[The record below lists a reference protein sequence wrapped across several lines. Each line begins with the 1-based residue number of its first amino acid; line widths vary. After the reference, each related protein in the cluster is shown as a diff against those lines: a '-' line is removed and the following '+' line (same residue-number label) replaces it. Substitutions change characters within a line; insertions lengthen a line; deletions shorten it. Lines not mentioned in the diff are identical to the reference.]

1 MTILADTP
9 LDRVLEKAR
18 RDSVEFPYL
27 LANHVPMV
35 LVALERMGASP
46 ERLDEWYTSYRR
58 TNKLV
63 AAPAPVARIDRDRW
77 DAALGDRMRETDY
90 RLYFIGEVERLG
102 IGSAIR
108 HYLPRLIQ
116 GVGGS
121 ALHPLMR
128 LAYAVLKDD
137 PKEAGTA
144 LGYWATC
151 HLPLPGPTGG
161 SPVTDDPAAV
171 LAAMCGVS
179 GAHDYAPE
187 TDLLWHNI
195 RAVAA
200 LPDFAPVID
209 RLRIDAGTPKRMAE
223 TALAVFAATMDFS
236 ALHAVTGL
244 HWVRLVAPHLDEPLP
259 LYRAFWQVIAAL
271 VPKIGFPPLP
281 SAEALQAMREV
292 PAPDWNEIRAAAVAS
307 NDEHDVS
314 LVFSASQEELV
325 WGDPLYRVV
334 AARRVRLI

>member
-1 MTILADTP
+1 MTIAPEFP
-9 LDRVLEKAR
+9 LDKVLDKAR

-35 LVALERMGASP
+35 LIALDRMGASP
-46 ERLDEWYTSYRR
+46 ERLDEWYTTYRR

-63 AAPAPVARIDRDRW
+63 VAPPPVARIDAERW
-77 DAALGDRMRETDY
+77 DAALGDRTRETDY

-102 IGSAIR
+102 IDAAIR
-108 HYLPRLIQ
+108 HYLPRLTQ
-116 GVGGS
+116 GVAGS

-137 PKEAGTA
+137 PQEAGTA
-144 LGYWATC
+144 LGYWSAC
-151 HLPLPGPTGG
+151 YLPLPGSTGTA
-161 SPVTDDPAAV
+161 PETDDPAAV
-171 LAAMCGVS
+171 LAAMDGVA
-179 GAHDYAPE
+179 GVHDYSSE

-200 LPDFAPVID
+200 LPDFAPVVD
-209 RLRIDAGTPKRMAE
+209 RLRIDAETPKRMAQ

-244 HWVRLVAPHLDEPLP
+244 HWVRLVAPHVDDALP

-271 VPKIGFPPLP
+271 VPKIGFPALP
-281 SAEALQAMREV
+281 SAEALQAMRET
-292 PAPDWNEIRAAAVAS
+292 PAPDWPEIRAAAIAS

-314 LVFSASQEELV
+314 LIFSASQEELV